1 MARSFAVAI
10 FTRDSKGLIGMNM
23 IMKRR
28 KRSDQRVTVGLAMM
42 AAILSFIAAQEVAGG
57 STAAAA
63 QHISVER

>member
-1 MARSFAVAI
+1 
-10 FTRDSKGLIGMNM
+10 MNM

-28 KRSDQRVTVGLAMM
+28 RRLDQRVTVGLAMM
-42 AAILSFIAAQEVAGG
+42 AAILSIIAAQEVAGR